1 MKSVVTRLDLL
12 ELELKPYALILLHD
26 RQLVFVGAG
35 PPFGSVCLLRLL
47 MVDGRLRE
55 MTRRPRHAPLH
66 LLFNFDLKMVTSFP
80 LHKRI
85 LHGIYVELKKLFK
98 LRWREACLPSSLS
111 LWVYIVSGFVLW
123 QVLDLAGLSFAVAL
137 VSTATFVRFW
147 TLLRLAALLVQ
158 DLHLALKELS
168 VVLVLL
174 VSASL
179 PLGRARI
186 WRPALTAIVALLA

>member
-1 MKSVVTRLDLL
+1 MEAKGDGLGTVVSKS
-12 ELELKPYALILLHD
+12 
-26 RQLVFVGAG
+26 
-35 PPFGSVCLLRLL
+35 
-47 MVDGRLRE
+47 
-55 MTRRPRHAPLH
+55 
-66 LLFNFDLKMVTSFP
+66 NFKHV
-80 LHKRI
+80 
-85 LHGIYVELKKLFK
+85 YVAFST
-98 LRWREACLPSSLS
+98 LPSSLS